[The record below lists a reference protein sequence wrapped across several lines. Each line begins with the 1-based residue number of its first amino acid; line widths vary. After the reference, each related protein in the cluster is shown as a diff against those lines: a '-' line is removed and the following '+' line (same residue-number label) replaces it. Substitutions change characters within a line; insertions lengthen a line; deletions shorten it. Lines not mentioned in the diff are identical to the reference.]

1 MNSPLAW
8 LNDELIKGLD
18 RFIDREDTPPNP
30 RLSREEAA
38 LVIIRDWLQGQGF
51 VSLPEGDSV
60 QPISTASAY
69 RDMEKPGPAAA
80 PVQVRPAVPKQCA
93 TVRAVPGRPKTKR
106 STSHSPPATLLQQIG
121 STSLQAA
128 RMLVDQASIFRD
140 TFR

>member
-80 PVQVRPAVPKQCA
+80 PVQVRPAGPEA
-93 TVRAVPGRPKTKR
+93 MRDSPRRPWTAEDEALDE
-106 STSHSPPATLLQQIG
+106 SFPASDPPA
-121 STSLQAA
+121 AN
-128 RMLVDQASIFRD
+128 RFD
-140 TFR
+140 